1 MACEGQISAD
11 ILFDCLNAPIAG
23 IEPNVLLFN
32 ITDIDYTLTT
42 RDGTNPDI
50 VTNFQ
55 LKSGKIGYL
64 LQGVKQVNSAASEL
78 VKKEFS
84 NDKRKH
90 TFNGVAFNVT
100 AATKQQLNEMAKGG
114 KYAVMVERKFKGAS
128 NAEAFLIYGLDSGL
142 ELTTEVH
149 NTNENDGVLQFSLAS
164 ADGFEERYLPST
176 VLETDYATTKTA
188 FDAKFVQV

>member
-1 MACEGQISAD
+1 MACEGLITAD
-11 ILFDCLNAPIAG
+11 MLFDCANAPIGG

-32 ITDIDYTLTT
+32 TLDIDYTTIT

-55 LKSGKIGYL
+55 LKTGKTGYL
-64 LQGVKQVNSAASEL
+64 LQGVKQVNVAMSEL

-90 TFNGVAFNVT
+90 TFNGVVFNAS
-100 AATKQQLNEMAKGG
+100 AANKAQLNEMAKGG
-114 KYAVMVERKFKGAS
+114 KYAVMVERKWKGVN
-128 NAEAFLIYGLDSGL
+128 NAEAFLIYGLDSGM

-164 ADGFEERYLPST
+164 ADGYEERYLPST

-188 FDAKFVQV
+188 YDAKFVQA